1 LLNRMNFGL
10 AIASQRI
17 GGTKLDLLALNN
29 RHEPESA
36 TAALLTYGKLIMPE
50 RNLDETVKRLT
61 PMLNDPELV
70 TKINDA
76 AAKNTAPQTSMAT
89 NEVVMNDDMTD
100 GIGNKG
106 GKGGFKGGLKK
117 GNNNNALVTVAGN
130 NSMLSQV
137 VGILI
142 GSPEFQRK

>member
-1 LLNRMNFGL
+1 
-10 AIASQRI
+10 
-17 GGTKLDLLALNN
+17 
-29 RHEPESA
+29 
-36 TAALLTYGKLIMPE
+36 MPE

-76 AAKNTAPQTSMAT
+76 AAKNTAPQTSMA
-89 NEVVMNDDMTD
+89 NNNQVAMNDDMTD
-100 GIGNKG
+100 GVGNLG
-106 GKGGFKGGLKK
+106 GNGKLKGLKK
-117 GNNNNALVTVAGN
+117 GNNNNALITVAGN

>member
-1 LLNRMNFGL
+1 
-10 AIASQRI
+10 
-17 GGTKLDLLALNN
+17 
-29 RHEPESA
+29 
-36 TAALLTYGKLIMPE
+36 MPE

-70 TKINDA
+70 KKINDA
-76 AAKNTAPQTSMAT
+76 ATKNTLEQTSMVNNDVA
-89 NEVVMNDDMTD
+89 MKDDMND
-100 GIGNKG
+100 GIGNVDNKSG
-106 GKGGFKGGLKK
+106 GKLKGRK
-117 GNNNNALVTVAGN
+117 NNGQIQLNTGN